1 MYRLAAYRVLTDD
14 EAAQLGD
21 RRRAFGDGFMVH
33 FYQADSRTLRLA
45 PDQRGSLVISENYGT
60 AQSFTITG
68 TDWQYQYYLEV
79 YNNSDTTIYLDGKI
93 LGMAY
98 RHGST
103 TSSYWTCEY
112 TERFRNDRAG
122 VWARW
127 FHRFPGSGTEYPLA
141 PGEIAVVAVDAIDHS
156 QIYPAFPDL
165 SDADFELLGPADVDN
180 PSVPN
185 MPEAGLESWFFGH
198 GLLPTSDLYFL
209 AEPVDVET
217 LPRVWD
223 EGGRVPREYVRFPRD
238 AVLDVIAIDA
248 NNAYWEQLAPPCDE
262 EVHRNFDRLPGGFI
276 EHGPDFEYSVQRV
289 VIDTT
294 PDGRAILQDTNTSAV
309 DLIRALYTVGTL
321 PGNGGQ

>member
-1 MYRLAAYRVLTDD
+1 
-14 EAAQLGD
+14 
-21 RRRAFGDGFMVH
+21 
-33 FYQADSRTLRLA
+33 
-45 PDQRGSLVISENYGT
+45 
-60 AQSFTITG
+60 
-68 TDWQYQYYLEV
+68 
-79 YNNSDTTIYLDGKI
+79 
-93 LGMAY
+93 
-98 RHGST
+98 
-103 TSSYWTCEY
+103 
-112 TERFRNDRAG
+112 
-122 VWARW
+122 
-127 FHRFPGSGTEYPLA
+127 
-141 PGEIAVVAVDAIDHS
+141 VVAVDAIDHS